1 MLYVANGKTYLATFD
16 ESLKVYPEVAVAAGE
31 SGGYS
36 ITLKGGGVKTKPK
49 NRRVCTVEE
58 YLAQTHGG
66 VATVV
71 EPDEGE
77 DDKDEGPKLPTQ
89 NKSK

>member
-16 ESLKVYPEVAVAAGE
+16 ESLKVYPEVAVAAEE

-36 ITLKGGGVKTKPK
+36 ITLKGGGVKTKPR

-66 VATVV
+66 VAPVV
-71 EPDEGE
+71 ETDEDG
-77 DDKDEGPKLPTQ
+77 DEGPKLPTQ
-89 NKSK
+89 KKSK